1 MELSG
6 QKISLGFQG
15 LGSVVQFLGSDP
27 MTLSET
33 PVPGVCAGLA
43 RGLAEAWLW
52 GELGPLRAADNYE
65 FRESGPVASLP
76 TSNCLM
82 SPLCLPEALWSHAW
96 HVITMGSSLIL
107 RLVHWELTC

>member
-6 QKISLGFQG
+6 QKISLGFQV

-27 MTLSET
+27 MTLSEMS
-33 PVPGVCAGLA
+33 VPGVCAGLA
-43 RGLAEAWLW
+43 WGLAEAWPW
-52 GELGPLRAADNYE
+52 GELGPLRTVDNYE
-65 FRESGPVASLP
+65 FREGGPVASLP

-82 SPLCLPEALWSHAW
+82 SPLCIPEALCSYAW